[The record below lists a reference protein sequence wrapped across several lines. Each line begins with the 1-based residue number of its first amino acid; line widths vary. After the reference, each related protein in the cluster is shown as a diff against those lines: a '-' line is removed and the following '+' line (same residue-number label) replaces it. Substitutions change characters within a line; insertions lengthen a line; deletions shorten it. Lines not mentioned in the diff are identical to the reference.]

1 MIHERVTIFGGSGF
15 VGKQITERLA
25 VAGSTV
31 RVAVR
36 HPDKVR
42 HDGPPEIRGRIE
54 AVRADVTDDASVRA
68 AVEGAN
74 AVINLVGI
82 LYETGRQ
89 SFQAIHELGARHVA
103 TAARETKAVRMVQ
116 MSALGA
122 SPDSPS
128 AYARSK
134 AAGEQAVR
142 EVFPGATVVRP
153 SIVIGPEDDFFNQ
166 FASMARH
173 SPALPLIG
181 GGGTRFQ
188 PVYVGDVAAAFTAIL
203 DREDTA
209 GKTYELGG
217 PRSYSF
223 RQLMELMLDQIGRRR
238 LLLPIPFFV
247 AEVQGLV
254 LQNLPKPPLTRDQ
267 VELLKTDNVLGGHEP
282 GLPDLGIEPKPIE
295 EVLPT
300 YLNRYR

>member
-82 LYETGRQ
+82 LYETGRA
-89 SFQAIHELGARHVA
+89 SFTAIHEQSARRVA
-103 TAARETKAVRMVQ
+103 TAARDCAAVRMVQ

-134 AAGEQAVR
+134 AAGERAVR

-166 FASMARH
+166 FASMAGY

-181 GGGTRFQ
+181 GGRTRFQ
-188 PVYVGDVAAAFTAIL
+188 PVYVGDVAAAVGVIL

-217 PRSYSF
+217 PRTYSF
-223 RQLMELMLDQIGRRR
+223 KQLMELLLDQIGKRR
-238 LLLPIPFFV
+238 LLLPLPFFV
-247 AEVQGLV
+247 AEIQGMV

-282 GLPDLGIEPKPIE
+282 GLRELGVEPTPIE
-295 EVLPT
+295 EILPT